1 MFKIYHDC
9 GFVSVDETRKLIEF
23 KRVESCICAGD
34 CPFWKRLQDCKYTG
48 IKIRSIVKTDRIKKQ
63 INGLVI
69 DIFANW
75 FRKWQL
81 NK

>member
-1 MFKIYHDC
+1 MFKIYHNC

-23 KRVESCICAGD
+23 KRGESCICASD
-34 CPFWKRLQDCKYTG
+34 CPFWKRSQDCKHTG
-48 IKIRSIVKTDRIKKQ
+48 IKTRSIVKTGRIKRP

-75 FRKWQL
+75 LRK
-81 NK
+81 